1 MYDVIHCGPWRD
13 NLAPADG
20 PTPRSIQAAK
30 LDSVV
35 YKTIKKE
42 ALKLGGGGD
51 GSNLGGV
58 RESMIKNIICL
69 CEILKGLIKYRAK
82 EKTTAQAVS
91 SS

>member
-1 MYDVIHCGPWRD
+1 MYDVINCGPWQD
-13 NLAPADG
+13 LAPADG
-20 PTPRSIQAAK
+20 PTPRSIRATK
-30 LDSVV
+30 LDSI

-69 CEILKGLIKYRAK
+69 CEILKELIKYRAK